1 MYVIL
6 DTIPFKSEPSFA
18 HAKKR
23 VPAMGTR
30 HVFTITFI
38 FLLPIPS
45 SILLVLLLGSNNRA
59 LFLAEPCL
67 E

>member
-6 DTIPFKSEPSFA
+6 DTIPIKSEPCFVY
-18 HAKKR
+18 AKKR

-30 HVFTITFI
+30 HVFTI

-45 SILLVLLLGSNNRA
+45 SILLVLLLSSNNRA